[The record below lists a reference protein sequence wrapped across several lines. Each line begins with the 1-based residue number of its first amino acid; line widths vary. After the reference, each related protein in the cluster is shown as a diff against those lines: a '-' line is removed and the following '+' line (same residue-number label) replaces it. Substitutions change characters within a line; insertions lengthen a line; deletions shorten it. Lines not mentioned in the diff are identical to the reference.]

1 MYTSL
6 PTSSDSPFRSHVARA
21 RNLRQPSASPPNP
34 PPHLIFTHTSPH
46 SPSPQP
52 PRSPQPPHHPPSPQP
67 APPGAPSLSEAVHQ
81 LAQAQPPYSRPTQAP
96 FTPHPIDPHPH
107 LTPSPSPEPLPHSN
121 PPTTEGA
128 PSLSEAVH
136 QLAQAL
142 ELPCLRRLRLIEER
156 LTHQAD
162 DQPVALVGAH
172 AMLELIEDLVLV
184 LDVAAL
190 RLYGLEG
197 GGWLRDL
204 IELDGD
210 A

>member
-21 RNLRQPSASPPNP
+21 RNLRQPSATPPNP
-34 PPHLIFTHTSPH
+34 PPHLILTHTSPH

-67 APPGAPSLSEAVHQ
+67 APP
-81 LAQAQPPYSRPTQAP
+81 
-96 FTPHPIDPHPH
+96 
-107 LTPSPSPEPLPHSN
+107 
-121 PPTTEGA
+121 GA

-190 RLYGLEG
+190 RLRIGRRGLAEG
-197 GGWLRDL
+197 PHRAGRRCIDTYYQRSQRAARYRKGRLRGRL
-204 IELDGD
+204 
-210 A
+210 